1 MNKLVEKLSHM
12 MDIVA
17 RAAVAAIMFATT
29 LNVILRLFGSSLKGS
44 VEIVQYLN
52 AIGIG
57 LGLAFCAF
65 HGGHVAVTFFTDRLP
80 QKGQQII
87 NIFVEIL
94 VACFMGLTTWQMLL
108 YGYGMQQEGEI
119 ALTLGMPIYPI
130 VYLVAVG
137 VFVYF
142 LVVINTLGQ
151 SVKNLFGA
159 ASAPVLTPE
168 ENISV
173 EDLISQ

>member
-1 MNKLVEKLSHM
+1 MNKFVESLSHM
-12 MDIVA
+12 MDIIA

-52 AIGIG
+52 AIGVG
-57 LGLAFCAF
+57 LGLAFCAY
-65 HGGHVAVTFFTDRLP
+65 HGGHVAVTFFTDKFSY
-80 QKGQQII
+80 KGQQVI
-87 NIFVEIL
+87 NVFVEL
-94 VACFMGLTTWQMLL
+94 AVAGFMALTTWQMIL
-108 YGYGMQQEGEI
+108 YGYGMQKEGEI

-130 VYLVAVG
+130 VYLVAAG
-137 VFVYF
+137 IFVYL
-142 LVVINTLGQ
+142 LVVINNLGQ
-151 SVKNLFGA
+151 TLKNLFSNTSG
-159 ASAPVLTPE
+159 PVLTPE